1 MEREDVRKS
10 LLQQLSYK
18 GADADYYSDV
28 INDYMA
34 LWDTKT
40 ALQKDID
47 SRGVVYK
54 DKSSVGIEMYKNNP
68 SVKDLLATNK
78 QMMAILKDLELNTP
92 TEAPATEDD
101 EDDLI

>member
-1 MEREDVRKS
+1 MDREKVRNS
-10 LLQQLSYK
+10 LLSQLKRK
-18 GADADYYSDV
+18 GASADYYEDV

-40 ALQKDID
+40 ALQNDID

-54 DKSSVGIEMYKNNP
+54 DYSSVGIEMYKNNP

-78 QMMAILKDLELNTP
+78 QMMAILKDLELNVP
-92 TEAPATEDD
+92 VEGGEADE